1 MEGLSEAWPT
11 PEPPRTQRGWRPRRM
26 AMVSVSEFRI
36 SSSMLGVVAA
46 LASIVFAGLQ
56 QLLCRHY
63 QKQYDMPSNTLL
75 AKTAFAQGVG
85 AGVVR
90 AVCAC

>member
-1 MEGLSEAWPT
+1 
-11 PEPPRTQRGWRPRRM
+11 M